1 MPPELNKHDGTS
13 LLNGWNVL
21 VEDFAAAAVANVE
34 NVSNKQD
41 NASLQLSPTQR
52 SGADGRVGEF
62 DAVKHCA
69 IHCANR
75 WMHAAGNSAA
85 SRVGSDEG
93 DGPMRP
99 MRPIRAGGRWGVGP
113 IDRRPGDAQG
123 A

>member
-69 IHCANR
+69 IHP
-75 WMHAAGNSAA
+75 AGAKQEWPHPVKVSPLGA
-85 SRVGSDEG
+85 SG
-93 DGPMRP
+93 
-99 MRPIRAGGRWGVGP
+99 
-113 IDRRPGDAQG
+113 AQRG
-123 A
+123 